1 MERLHVL
8 GTGNAAVTRCY
19 NTCFAL
25 EKNGEYLLC
34 DAGGGSGILR
44 QLKQAGIGFGS
55 IHHLIVTHAHCD
67 HLLGVVWVLRMVG
80 TAMNGG
86 SYEGDLHLYCHETIA
101 EGLTAMTKLMLPA
114 KIASL
119 LGVRILF
126 HPLTDGMQTQI
137 LGHPVTFFDIRSTKL
152 LQFGFTLTLSD
163 GRRLCCLGDEPYNPV
178 CRQWVEGASW
188 LLSEAFC
195 LYEHRERF
203 KPYEKHHSTVLD
215 AAKLAE
221 ELQIPHLVLWHTED
235 ATLEERRELYARE
248 ARSAYTGDLYVP
260 YDLEVIPLG

>member
-25 EKNGEYLLC
+25 EAGGEYLLC

-44 QLKQAGIGFGS
+44 QLKEAGIGFGS
-55 IHHLIVTHAHCD
+55 IHHMIVTHAHCD

-86 SYEGDLHLYCHETIA
+86 SYRGALHIYCHQTIA
-101 EGLTAMTKLMLPA
+101 DGLTAMASLMLPA
-114 KIASL
+114 KIVAL
-119 LGVRILF
+119 LGERILF
-126 HPLTDGMQTQI
+126 HTLEDGMETEI
-137 LGHPVTFFDIRSTKL
+137 MGHPVTFFDIRSTKM
-152 LQFGFTLTLSD
+152 LQYGFTIGLGQ
-163 GRRLCCLGDEPYNPV
+163 GRRLCCLGDEPYNPACERYV
-178 CRQWVEGASW
+178 QGADW

-195 LYEHRERF
+195 LYDHRERF

-215 AAKLAE
+215 AAKLAT
-221 ELQIPHLVLWHTED
+221 ELQVPHLVLWHTED
-235 ATLEERRELYARE
+235 ATLEDRKQLYTLE
-248 ARSAYTGDLYVP
+248 ARQHYNGDLHVP
-260 YDLEVIPLG
+260 YDLEVISLV